1 MKSRWAWLT
10 PLLPI
15 LLAII
20 LVLILT
26 ELNVI
31 EWHFSTHDVDT
42 ALIGL
47 GIIAAVIAGMTLV
60 SGAAVIE
67 MERSSLHRAREESD
81 AERSRFLRRLD
92 HELKN
97 PLMAMKMAIANLA
110 NQDQFEARQRISE
123 DIDSQIER
131 ITRLVSDLRKVAELG
146 TNAFESRP
154 IDMAAIVRE
163 AFDLANE
170 DPLAAER
177 HLSLMLPKDLPYLEG
192 DHDLLVLAIY
202 NLLNNALKFTK
213 PADSITLKVQ
223 TEGDQMLL
231 YVIDNGIG
239 IAEDD
244 LPYIFD
250 ELYRSSQVR
259 AIQGSG
265 IGLALVKLIIQRHAG
280 TLNVQSQLGSGTT
293 ICVALPLQRQAANAP
308 MLPHAKL

>member
-15 LLAII
+15 FLSIV

-26 ELNVI
+26 EMNVI
-31 EWHFSTHDVDT
+31 EWHFSIHDVDT
-42 ALIGL
+42 ALIAL
-47 GIIAAVIAGMTLV
+47 GIIAAVIAGMTLL

-67 MERSSLHRAREESD
+67 MERNSLRRAREESD

-110 NQDQFEARQRISE
+110 NQEQFDERQRISE

-131 ITRLVSDLRKVAELG
+131 VTRLVSDLRKVAELG
-146 TNAFESRP
+146 ANTFENRP
-154 IDMAAIVRE
+154 IDVAIIVQE
-163 AFDLANE
+163 AYDLANE
-170 DPLAAER
+170 DPLAVER
-177 HLSLMLPKDLPYLEG
+177 HLLLVVPKDLPYLEG

-202 NLLNNALKFTK
+202 NLLNNALKFTR
-213 PADSITLKVQ
+213 PADSITLRVQ

-231 YVIDNGIG
+231 FVIDTGIG

-259 AIQGSG
+259 AIPGSG
-265 IGLALVKLIIQRHAG
+265 IGLALVKLIIQRHSG
-280 TLNVQSQLGSGTT
+280 TLSVQSQLGNGTT
-293 ICVALPLQRQAANAP
+293 IRVAIPLQRETKP
-308 MLPHAKL
+308 TPSH